1 MAQSNIPSRKES
13 HKNRIWPWVLV
24 IICFLSAALAGA
36 YYASSSLSDKVEE
49 DTKQAEKE
57 GLLTARD
64 KATVMIMGVDE
75 RADDVGRSDTL
86 MVATIDPQR
95 KQAALFSLPRDTRV
109 KIKGHGFDKI
119 NAAYAYGGEKL
130 TRDTVEAFLGV
141 NIDHY
146 IIVNTKSF
154 QRIIDAIGGIDINV
168 EKRMY
173 YEDPWDDDGG
183 LLIDLQPGMQHM
195 DGKTAVTYVR
205 YRDEEGDIGRVRRQQ
220 KFMEACMD
228 KVVSPAIITRL
239 PSVISEIMDSVQ
251 TDLSLRQMLEF
262 AGSLKEAKNNGLK
275 TEIVPG
281 RGMYISGISYWIP
294 DVSEMRTLLASTLD
308 ITMNSSLRE
317 RMERAEEEYE
327 RSIPAGATELPAD
340 DTSIGSTRYYYDRE
354 RPRTQS
360 SGRRSQENDSAAS
373 PGKTGKSGTSDT
385 TGRSST
391 QDQNKDSRPGTA
403 IDTEPHAAPDAQ
415 PSNPSASESRESRSA
430 PQSDAPVRGGTGK
443 TQ

>member
-1 MAQSNIPSRKES
+1 MTQSNIPSRKES
-13 HKNRIWPWVLV
+13 HKKRIWPWVLF
-24 IICFLSAALAGA
+24 IICFLTAALAGA
-36 YYASSSLSDKVEE
+36 YFASSSLSDKAEE

-64 KATVMIMGVDE
+64 KATIMIMGVDE

-86 MVATIDPQR
+86 MIATIDPAR
-95 KQAALFSLPRDTRV
+95 KQAALFSVPRDTRV

-130 TRDTVEAFLGV
+130 TKDTVEGFLGV

-146 IIVNTKSF
+146 VIVNTKSF

-183 LLIDLQPGMQHM
+183 LLIDLQPGIQHM

-228 KVVSPAIITRL
+228 KVVSPSIITKL

-262 AGSLKEAKNNGLK
+262 AGSLNEAKGNGLK

-294 DVSEMRTLLASTLD
+294 DVSKMRTLLASTLD
-308 ITMNSSLRE
+308 ITMNSSVRE

-327 RSIPAGATELPAD
+327 NSIPAGATELPED
-340 DTSIGSTRYYYDRE
+340 DTSIGSTRYYYTDRDK
-354 RPRTQS
+354 PRTS
-360 SGRRSQENDSAAS
+360 SSARRSQETAPS
-373 PGKTGKSGTSDT
+373 TGSGST
-385 TGRSST
+385 TGASSREDK
-391 QDQNKDSRPGTA
+391 QDQNKDERPGTA
-403 IDTEPHAAPDAQ
+403 IDTTPHSPADTQ
-415 PSNPSASESRESRSA
+415 PSQPATTDSSTS
-430 PQSDAPVRGGTGK
+430 QSGTPVRGGAVK
-443 TQ
+443 AQ